1 MGKHLYLIACPSQRG
16 LSNFFLGNLSQVIGF
31 LPADKELQ
39 TQKSASR
46 SSSSSPDLEEEPTK
60 PQVEQDSLNLQ
71 CHPVLQETS
80 DEDGDPSFDLVPGK
94 EEVADTGGEPQ
105 AASFHPKYLR
115 QPKQPSKQE
124 RELHN
129 MTHIPFQPW
138 CVVCQEAKGRASQHK
153 KQKECHPV
161 LQETS
166 DEDDDPSFDLVPGK
180 EEVADTGGEPQAISF
195 HPKYL
200 RRPKQ
205 PSKQE
210 RELHNMTHIPFQP
223 WCVVCQEAKGRASQ
237 HKKQKASTKTSKI
250 QLDYAYIRQPQDK
263 EPTTIST

>member
-1 MGKHLYLIACPSQRG
+1 M
-16 LSNFFLGNLSQVIGF
+16 IGF
-31 LPADKELQ
+31 LPADRELQ

-46 SSSSSPDLEEEPTK
+46 SSSSSPDLDEEPTRQ
-60 PQVEQDSLNLQ
+60 QVEQDSLNLQ

-94 EEVADTGGEPQ
+94 EEVADTEGEPH
-105 AASFHPKYLR
+105 ATNFHPKYLR

-153 KQKECHPV
+153 KQ
-161 LQETS
+161 
-166 DEDDDPSFDLVPGK
+166 
-180 EEVADTGGEPQAISF
+180 
-195 HPKYL
+195 
-200 RRPKQ
+200 R
-205 PSKQE
+205 
-210 RELHNMTHIPFQP
+210 
-223 WCVVCQEAKGRASQ
+223 
-237 HKKQKASTKTSKI
+237 ASTKTSKI

-263 EPTTIST
+263 EANNDLDLG